1 MKRFRIRHFFKALA
15 FLIKD
20 KFSLTNVNYKLNPK
34 TLLVVKLDAIGDYL
48 LFRNFLND
56 IKQSKKFKQY
66 QITLCG
72 NILWKELAETLDAS
86 SIDTFIWID
95 KKKFLN
101 DGAYRRLTLRQIKQK
116 GFEVSFQ
123 PTFSREVLTGDS
135 VIEASGAIE
144 RIGSGGDD
152 ANEISLLKYFS
163 DGYYTK
169 LFSNNSSVD
178 FEFEKNKLIVEELI
192 EENIERVQ
200 PILDYTNN
208 NEEGKLYAILFPGA
222 GEVQKKWPLER
233 FALIADML
241 KREYNLEIRICGAQS
256 DFELGEKIISYCE
269 TADPIN
275 LCGKTNLLALVD
287 QISSSRFLFTN
298 DSSALHIA
306 ACLNIKTVCVL
317 NGRHFGRFAPYPE
330 NMTTSLAFVFPDEMD
345 RLLQNDKDI
354 VVSKTK
360 HNAIASI
367 DSISVTKVEQA
378 LREMNL

>member
-20 KFSLTNVNYKLNPK
+20 RFSLMSVNYKLNPK

-56 IKQSKKFKQY
+56 IKQSQKFKQY

-86 SIDTFIWID
+86 SVDAFIWID

-101 DGAYRRLTLRQIKQK
+101 DGAYRRSMLRHIKKQ

-123 PTFSREVLTGDS
+123 PTYSREVLTGDS
-135 VIEASGAIE
+135 IIEASGAIE
-144 RIGSGGDD
+144 RIGSEGDD

-169 LFSNNSSVD
+169 LFSTNSSVD

-200 PILDYTNN
+200 PTIDYKNN
-208 NEEGKLYAILFPGA
+208 TEGVNPYAILFPGA
-222 GEVQKKWPLER
+222 GEVQKQWPLDR

-241 KREYNLEIRICGAQS
+241 KREYDIEIRICGSQS
-256 DFELGEKIISYCE
+256 DYELGEKIISYCN

-275 LCGKTNLLALVD
+275 LCGKTNLLALVN
-287 QISSSRFLFTN
+287 QISSAKFLFTN

-317 NGRHFGRFAPYPE
+317 NGRHYGRFAPYPE

-345 RLLQNDKDI
+345 RLLQTEENI
-354 VVSKTK
+354 IVSKTK
-360 HNAIASI
+360 HKAVASI
-367 DSISVTKVEQA
+367 DSISVTKVEKVV
-378 LREMNL
+378 REMNL

>member
-20 KFSLTNVNYKLNPK
+20 RFSLTNVNYKLNPK

-56 IKQSKKFKQY
+56 IKQSQKFKQY

-86 SIDTFIWID
+86 SVDAFIWID

-101 DGAYRRLTLRQIKQK
+101 DGAYRRSMLRHIKKQ

-123 PTFSREVLTGDS
+123 PTYSREVLTGDS
-135 VIEASGAIE
+135 IIEASGAIE
-144 RIGSGGDD
+144 RIGSEGDD

-169 LFSNNSSVD
+169 LFSTNSSVD

-200 PILDYTNN
+200 PTIDYKNN
-208 NEEGKLYAILFPGA
+208 TEGVNPYAILFPGA
-222 GEVQKKWPLER
+222 GEVQKKWPLDR

-241 KREYNLEIRICGAQS
+241 KREYDIEIRICGSQS
-256 DFELGEKIISYCE
+256 DYELGEKIISYCN

-275 LCGKTNLLALVD
+275 LCGKTNLLALVN
-287 QISSSRFLFTN
+287 QISSAKFLFTN

-317 NGRHFGRFAPYPE
+317 NGRHYGRFAPYPE

-345 RLLQNDKDI
+345 RLLQTEENI
-354 VVSKTK
+354 IVSKTK
-360 HNAIASI
+360 HKAVASI
-367 DSISVTKVEQA
+367 DSISVTKVEKVV
-378 LREMNL
+378 REMNL